1 MAQWLETPAI
11 VVAVVAVLTILWKA
25 AHWKGM
31 VDEYRKTMDEHRGT
45 VTSFMKEVDEHRK
58 TMDEHRGTVASFM
71 KEVDEHRRTVTS
83 FMKEVDEH
91 RRTVTSFMKEIRDK
105 VDRIFERLPPMSAM
119 GGSPLRLTDF
129 GERISKWLEAE
140 AWAADLAPRLRGRVE
155 GKAPFEVDRF
165 SREYVRG
172 DEIGPEWARRVA
184 ACAYEFGVDESGV
197 FEVLRIVLRDE
208 LLGLLGHESKPPA

>member
-1 MAQWLETPAI
+1 MVQWLETPAI
-11 VVAVVAVLTILWKA
+11 VVAVVAVLTILWKT
-25 AHWKGM
+25 AHWKGT
-31 VDEYRKTMDEHRGT
+31 VDEHRKTTDEHRGT
-45 VTSFMKEVDEHRK
+45 VASFMKEVDEHRK
-58 TMDEHRGTVASFM
+58 TMDEHRG
-71 KEVDEHRRTVTS
+71 TVTS

-129 GERISKWLEAE
+129 GERISEWLEAE

-184 ACAYEFGVDESGV
+184 ACAYEFGADESGV